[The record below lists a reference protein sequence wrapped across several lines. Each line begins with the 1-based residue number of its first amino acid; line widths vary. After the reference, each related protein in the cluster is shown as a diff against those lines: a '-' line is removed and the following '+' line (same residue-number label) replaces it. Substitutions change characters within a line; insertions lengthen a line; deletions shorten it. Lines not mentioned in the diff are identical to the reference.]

1 MSVRVCAGDQHQ
13 AVETL
18 KSFEKKDSKVAVAA
32 ATNLSFL
39 YNLVHMHILLLLSSV
54 LSWPSFLRCSSF
66 ATCRARFQRLD
77 VLVAEPRASEHR
89 SNSILCQWF
98 TVNTLP
104 SR

>member
-39 YNLVHMHILLLLSSV
+39 YNLVQFSSY
-54 LSWPSFLRCSSF
+54 S
-66 ATCRARFQRLD
+66 A
-77 VLVAEPRASEHR
+77 VAFVFVELAWFPETLQ
-89 SNSILCQWF
+89 LC
-98 TVNTLP
+98 NL
-104 SR
+104 